1 MVDLFSLSQ
10 SQKRKTQ
17 NGTVPVTINYNNV
30 DSIAR
35 RLEEN
40 AVHTIISTLPMTSE
54 ECSQSQVNLIHAA
67 DKSICTKRFIPSEYA
82 HINTPG

>member
-1 MVDLFSLSQ
+1 MPVAVD
-10 SQKRKTQ
+10 
-17 NGTVPVTINYNNV
+17 YNDV
-30 DSIAR
+30 SSIAR

-54 ECSQSQVNLIHAA
+54 ECSQSQVNLIRAA
-67 DKSICTKRFIPSEYA
+67 DKSTCTKRFIPSEYA

>member
-1 MVDLFSLSQ
+1 MVGLFSLSQ
-10 SQKRKTQ
+10 SQKRQTQ
-17 NGTVPVTINYNNV
+17 DGTVSIAVNYNDV
-30 DSIAR
+30 GSIAC

-54 ECSQSQVNLIHAA
+54 ECSQSQVNLIRAA
-67 DKSICTKRFIPSEYA
+67 DKSTCTKRFIPSEYA